1 MAFNSSQDIDLSPTF
16 RIFLAT
22 RDPTHEFSP
31 PLCSRVTLVN
41 FTVTRSSLQ
50 SQCLSHVL
58 RAERP
63 DVDSKRTDM
72 LKLQGEYQ
80 LRLRQLEKQL
90 LSTLNDVK
98 GRILDDDSVITA
110 LETLKKEA
118 KEISEKANETETVM
132 AEIERVSNIYAP
144 LSQSGFEIFGS
155 HSLNRPITI
164 QF

>member
-1 MAFNSSQDIDLSPTF
+1 
-16 RIFLAT
+16 
-22 RDPTHEFSP
+22 
-31 PLCSRVTLVN
+31 
-41 FTVTRSSLQ
+41 
-50 SQCLSHVL
+50 
-58 RAERP
+58 
-63 DVDSKRTDM
+63 M

-144 LSQSGFEIFGS
+144 LSQPGFEICSS
-155 HSLNRPITI
+155 HCLN
-164 QF
+164 

>member
-1 MAFNSSQDIDLSPTF
+1 M
-16 RIFLAT
+16 
-22 RDPTHEFSP
+22 
-31 PLCSRVTLVN
+31 
-41 FTVTRSSLQ
+41 Q

-144 LSQSGFEIFGS
+144 LSQSGFEILSS
-155 HSLNRPITI
+155 HCLNRPITI
-164 QF
+164 QFQFKFSSIKLHILVL